1 VLGSV
6 ARPTAQ
12 LLGYHRVTLEP
23 GESTTVTFDVPT
35 TRFAFTDRSMTRIVE
50 PGDVEVWVG
59 AHAADSVVRVVAE
72 GIADLDEPNDLPDD
86 APTPDGAATPPT
98 TRKLLTITGAPHEVT
113 PSDPRWVRAT
123 T

>member
-1 VLGSV
+1 VLGSI
-6 ARPTAQ
+6 ARPTTQ

-23 GESTTVTFDVPT
+23 GESTTITFEVPT
-35 TRFAFTDRSMTRIVE
+35 TRFAFTDRSMTRVVE

-72 GIADLDEPNDLPDD
+72 GIADLDEPNDVPGDGPVD
-86 APTPDGAATPPT
+86 AAPAA
-98 TRKLLTITGAPHEVT
+98 RRIVTITGELHEVKT
-113 PSDPRWVRAT
+113 SDPRWVRAT